1 MKPGKTLLPPG
12 LRNVAIIIAA
22 VVVGSTALDLVSA
35 RSAAAGERAQQ
46 LLLVSQAVC
55 AVAILGRA
63 VREHARG
70 EPAARDER
78 ALQSRLCLGAAY
90 LLIALVTLVHSLTPA
105 PRNSPA
111 DLILCGASLLLLW
124 WGTQRYE
131 PPESGGA
138 GWRR

>member
-1 MKPGKTLLPPG
+1 MPPG

-22 VVVGSTALDLVSA
+22 VVVGSTALDLVVA
-35 RSAAAGERAQQ
+35 QSAAAGTRARQV
-46 LLLVSQAVC
+46 LDASQAVC
-55 AVAILGRA
+55 AVAILVQS
-63 VREHARG
+63 VREHARRQ
-70 EPAARDER
+70 PDARG
-78 ALQSRLCLGAAY
+78 AFATHARLCLGGAY
-90 LLIALVTLVHSLTPA
+90 LLLALTRLVQRFAPA

-111 DLILCGASLLLLW
+111 DLILAGACFLLLW